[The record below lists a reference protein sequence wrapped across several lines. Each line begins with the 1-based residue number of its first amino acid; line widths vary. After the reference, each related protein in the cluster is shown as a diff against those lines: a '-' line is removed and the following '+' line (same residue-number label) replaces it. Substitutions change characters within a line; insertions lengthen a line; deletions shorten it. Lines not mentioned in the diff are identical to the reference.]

1 MTTPGPESIST
12 RPVAEH
18 TSADVAAAV
27 TRSFEGYL
35 VPIRMTAQGFERRF
49 RGEDLDPFASRVLS
63 NEDGSL
69 IGVLLVARRGWTSRI
84 AAMGLAPEAR
94 GKGLGRWLLNRAV
107 AEARARGDRAVL
119 LEVIEQNTPAV
130 RLYESAGFRS
140 LRRLVG
146 YRKESAGMAP
156 DTAPNPGEILSEI
169 DPLDFSRIVARE
181 GEPDLPWML
190 AAETLSAASF
200 PQRAFALD
208 GRAFALIHDPS
219 AETLGLA
226 ALVVPR
232 ADRRQGLGS
241 RLVRA
246 LEAAFP
252 GKPWAVSAIVPEDL
266 APGFFPKLGWELQ
279 KLSQFEMR
287 LELQERTERT

>member
-1 MTTPGPESIST
+1 MTLAPESIST

-18 TSADVAAAV
+18 TSAEVAAAV

-35 VPIRMTAQGFERRF
+35 VPIRMTAQGYERRF

-69 IGVLLVARRGWTSRI
+69 IGVVLVARRGWTSRI

-107 AEARARGDRAVL
+107 AEARGRGDRAVL

-146 YRKESAGMAP
+146 YRKESAETAP
-156 DTAPNPGEILSEI
+156 DAAPNPGESLTEI

-190 AAETLSAASF
+190 AAETLSAASS
-200 PQRAFALD
+200 PLRAFALD
-208 GRAFALIHDPS
+208 GRAFALINDPS
-219 AETLGLA
+219 AEMLGLI
-226 ALVVPR
+226 ALVVPH
-232 ADRRQGLGS
+232 AERRRGLGT

-246 LEAAFP
+246 LEAAYP

-266 APGFFPKLGWELQ
+266 APGFFPKLGWERG
-279 KLSQFEMR
+279 KLSQFEMG
-287 LELQERTERT
+287 LELQERTQRT